1 MGVKMSN
8 ITVKEY
14 ADHTSRKS
22 KLVEKGV
29 SFRVREVS
37 KTLQRQWRYR
47 FTLLNGK
54 RDEITLPASGD
65 KREHLAADL
74 RVIAEWKEQ
83 VRRGINPKRYEREER
98 RLQAAR
104 QLTFEEVALE
114 YLPNYQSQLTNKKQ
128 QKAILSELERYA
140 FPILGHIPISDLRV
154 RDVADVLR
162 PLWNDHYAVARKV
175 KDRISRT
182 CSYAV
187 AMDYLTHN
195 PVDGKVL
202 QTILGKTSY
211 ETRHFKAPCADE
223 LPSIFRSL
231 IASED
236 VYELATAFMLATLSR
251 SLPLAHMKISEVQ
264 GDVWVCPST
273 KNGNPYAI
281 PLSKAALVILEKL
294 DIENRAPDEFVF
306 IGKRADKL
314 PENVLLASIKRYSSD
329 KTDTAHGV
337 RATIRTWLEENYDFG
352 EELLEVS
359 MQHVVG
365 TLTQRAY
372 NRSDWLDKRRPIMEA
387 ISDWLLG

>member
-1 MGVKMSN
+1 MPN
-8 ITVKEY
+8 FTVKEY
-14 ADHTSRKS
+14 ADRTPRKAIS
-22 KLVEKGV
+22 VEKGV
-29 SFRVREVS
+29 SFRVRKVS
-37 KTLQRQWRYR
+37 NTVQRQWRYR

-74 RVIAEWKEQ
+74 RMIAEWKNQ
-83 VRRGINPKRYEREER
+83 VRRGIHPKRFEREER
-98 RLQAAR
+98 RLQAVR

-114 YLPNYQSQLTNKKQ
+114 FLPIYQSQLTNKKQ
-128 QKAILSELERYA
+128 QKAILSELARYV
-140 FPILGHIPISDLRV
+140 FPVIGRLPISELRV

-182 CSYAV
+182 CNYGV
-187 AMDYLTHN
+187 AMEYLGHN
-195 PVDGKVL
+195 PVDGKAL

-211 ETRHFKAPCADE
+211 ETKHFKATSADE
-223 LPSIFRSL
+223 LPQIFQRL
-231 IASED
+231 ISSDD
-236 VYELATAFMLATLSR
+236 VYELATAFMLVTLSR

-264 GDVWVCPST
+264 GDVWACPST
-273 KNGNPYAI
+273 KNGNPYVI

-329 KTDTAHGV
+329 KSDTAHGV
-337 RATIRTWLEENYDFG
+337 RATIRTWLEESHDFG

-372 NRSDWLDKRRPIMEA
+372 NRSDWLEKRRPVMEA
-387 ISDWLLG
+387 IGDWLLG

>member
-1 MGVKMSN
+1 MPN
-8 ITVKEY
+8 FTVKEY
-14 ADHTSRKS
+14 ADHTPRKAIS
-22 KLVEKGV
+22 VEKGV
-29 SFRVREVS
+29 SFRVRKVS
-37 KTLQRQWRYR
+37 NTVQRQWRYR

-74 RVIAEWKEQ
+74 RMIAEWKNQ
-83 VRRGINPKRYEREER
+83 VRRGIHPKRFEREER
-98 RLQAAR
+98 RLQAVR

-114 YLPNYQSQLTNKKQ
+114 FLPIYQSQLTNKKQ
-128 QKAILSELERYA
+128 QRAILSELERYV
-140 FPILGHIPISDLRV
+140 FPVIARMPISELRV

-182 CSYAV
+182 CNYGV
-187 AMDYLTHN
+187 AMEYLGHN
-195 PVDGKVL
+195 PVDGKAL

-211 ETRHFKAPCADE
+211 ETRHFKAPSADD
-223 LPSIFRSL
+223 LPTIFQRLMS
-231 IASED
+231 SDD

-264 GDVWVCPST
+264 GDVWACPST

-306 IGKRADKL
+306 IGKRTDSL

-329 KTDTAHGV
+329 KSDTAHGV
-337 RATIRTWLEENYDFG
+337 RATIRTWLEESHDFG

-359 MQHVVG
+359 MQHAVG

-372 NRSDWLDKRRPIMEA
+372 NRSDWLEKRRPIMEA